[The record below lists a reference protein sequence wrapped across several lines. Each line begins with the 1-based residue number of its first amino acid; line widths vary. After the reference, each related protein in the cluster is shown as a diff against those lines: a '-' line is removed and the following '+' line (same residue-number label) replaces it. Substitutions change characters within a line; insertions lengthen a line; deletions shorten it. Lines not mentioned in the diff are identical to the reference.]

1 MYTTRKSFSN
11 VTYKPFVLIHQQP
24 QRTSITL
31 QDTQLLEILL
41 ETYATSKATEK
52 SIFF

>member
-11 VTYKPFVLIHQQP
+11 VTYKPFVLIHQKP